1 MWGTK
6 TLDRARRRLGLAD
19 HRVPEPVASTPPTAA
34 LDAEPVDP
42 RPATISI
49 AFTRPEKDAFAA
61 ALGARLGADTPRLDS
76 PARVASA
83 LVVVIDRAGGHGR
96 PHVVRRPAGLYTPE
110 YWQVSIHGAD
120 SVARAEL
127 ETIAAGRRMEG

>member
-6 TLDRARRRLGLAD
+6 TLDRARRRLGLTD
-19 HRVPEPVASTPPTAA
+19 HPVPATEAPPSGVPAHRLDPVPAR
-34 LDAEPVDP
+34 PV
-42 RPATISI
+42 TISI

-61 ALGARLGADTPRLDS
+61 ALAGRLGGDTPRLDS

-96 PHVVRRPAGLYTPE
+96 PYVVRRPAGLYTPE
-110 YWQVSIHGAD
+110 YWQVSIHDAD
-120 SVARAEL
+120 EVARAEV
-127 ETIAAGRRMEG
+127 ESIAAGRRGDA

>member
-6 TLDRARRRLGLAD
+6 TLDRARRRLGFTEHAVHLPEAPVPAVSV
-19 HRVPEPVASTPPTAA
+19 HRLDPVAA
-34 LDAEPVDP
+34 

-61 ALGARLGADTPRLDS
+61 ALAERLGGDTPRLDS

-110 YWQVSIHGAD
+110 YWQVSIHDAD
-120 SVARAEL
+120 EIARAAL
-127 ETIAAGRRMEG
+127 ESIAAGRRGEA

>member
-6 TLDRARRRLGLAD
+6 TLDRARRRLGLIEHVVA
-19 HRVPEPVASTPPTAA
+19 VPESPPSGAPA
-34 LDAEPVDP
+34 HRLDAVPA

-49 AFTRPEKDAFAA
+49 AFTRAEKDAFAA
-61 ALGARLGADTPRLDS
+61 ALAGRLGGDTPRLDS

-110 YWQVSIHGAD
+110 YWQVSIHDAD
-120 SVARAEL
+120 DVARAEV
-127 ETIAAGRRMEG
+127 ESIAAGRRGEA

>member
-6 TLDRARRRLGLAD
+6 TLDRARRRLGFAD
-19 HRVPEPVASTPPTAA
+19 HPDPESTAPPPPIPAPH
-34 LDAEPVDP
+34 AEPLDM
-42 RPATISI
+42 RAATISI

-61 ALGARLGADTPRLDS
+61 ALAARLGADTPRLDS

-120 SVARAEL
+120 AVARAEL
-127 ETIAAGRRMEG
+127 ETIAAGRRTEA

>member
-6 TLDRARRRLGLAD
+6 TLDRARRRLGLTE
-19 HRVPEPVASTPPTAA
+19 HPVPVPESTPPAA
-34 LDAEPVDP
+34 PAHRLDPVQA

-61 ALGARLGADTPRLDS
+61 ALAGRLGGDTPRLDS

-110 YWQVSIHGAD
+110 YWQVSIHDAD
-120 SVARAEL
+120 EVARAEV
-127 ETIAAGRRMEG
+127 ESIAAGRRGEA